1 MKLWHAIM
9 IVVFLLVYGSLSL
22 LLLGSWVGDLVREFR
37 AGQASPTGRM
47 PWDPALVGIGLFAGL
62 AVGLLIL
69 P

>member
-9 IVVFLLVYGSLSL
+9 IVSFLLVYGSLSL
-22 LLLGSWVGDLVREFR
+22 LLLGSWVGDLVRDFR
-37 AGQASPTGRM
+37 MGQPSPTGRM
-47 PWDPALVGIGLFAGL
+47 AWDPALVGIGLFAGV